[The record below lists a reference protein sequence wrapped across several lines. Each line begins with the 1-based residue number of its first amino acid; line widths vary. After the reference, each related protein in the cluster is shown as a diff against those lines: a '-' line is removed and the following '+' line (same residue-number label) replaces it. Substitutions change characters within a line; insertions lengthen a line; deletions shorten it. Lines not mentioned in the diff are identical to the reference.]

1 MFIVKLTGGLLEK
14 SLLIDADEVIVPGVI
29 NKDYKFYKNNKLVA
43 VVKDFE
49 LSYFYK
55 KNEVQQ
61 WKDSTNTH

>member
-14 SLLIDADEVIVPGVI
+14 SLLIDADEVIVPCVI

-55 KNEVQQ
+55 KNEVE
-61 WKDSTNTH
+61 

>member
-1 MFIVKLTGGLLEK
+1 MFIVKLAGGLLEK

-29 NKDYKFYKNNKLVA
+29 IKDYKFYKNNKLVA

-55 KNEVQQ
+55 KNEVE
-61 WKDSTNTH
+61 